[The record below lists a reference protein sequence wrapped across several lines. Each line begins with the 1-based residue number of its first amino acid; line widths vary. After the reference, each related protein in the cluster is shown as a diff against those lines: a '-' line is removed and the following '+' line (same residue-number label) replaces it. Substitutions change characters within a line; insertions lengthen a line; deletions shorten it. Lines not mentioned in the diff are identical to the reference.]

1 MSERKQAAGKA
12 QVHCARAINGHQRL
26 SLLYPFTPAR
36 TFMVQARLMK
46 VLSNGLCFSRP
57 PWGWDPVSGLKM
69 MGLRQ
74 EMRRSK
80 LCEYVH
86 YQKQGISSLQAAQKG
101 VGGLPTSYWVGLI
114 GGLLPGEHTAAC
126 NCLQKDAIEIL
137 VVFLKSARS
146 LGDMLLCQWIGHGF
160 ILVARSKSRS

>member
-1 MSERKQAAGKA
+1 MLSNIYLECCSCSLRSSSSLLGAGPVSERKQAAGKA

-114 GGLLPGEHTAAC
+114 EDCFQVSIPQHVIAC
-126 NCLQKDAIEIL
+126 
-137 VVFLKSARS
+137 RR
-146 LGDMLLCQWIGHGF
+146 ML
-160 ILVARSKSRS
+160 SKSWWYF